1 VYSKNLLKQSIIY
14 FFINF
19 LKLKVMNTTKVKVV
33 ADATTGSVINLSVN
47 NPEYGYVRLEQK
59 RSIVDDNGFLRV
71 KPVSTLLH
79 GTVNELKAA
88 GFFAGQELTGQI
100 VIQERL
106 TPFNEKSPEKDLKI
120 AGSTGI
126 VCTLEGQPIYRR
138 TLYTAVSNAAD
149 TLIKHDNVEQLRNA
163 YAAQSGKSSA
173 ITNARPAADLSI
185 GE

>member
-1 VYSKNLLKQSIIY
+1 
-14 FFINF
+14 
-19 LKLKVMNTTKVKVV
+19 MNTSKVKVV
-33 ADATTGSVINLSVN
+33 ADATTGAVINLSA
-47 NPEYGYVRLEQK
+47 NPLYGYVKLEQK

-79 GTVNELKAA
+79 STVAELEAS
-88 GFFAGQELTGQI
+88 GFYKGQELPGQI

-106 TPFNEKSPEKDLKI
+106 TPFNEKAPQKDLKV

-138 TLYTAVSNAAD
+138 TLYTAVSNATD
-149 TLIKHDNVEQLRNA
+149 TLIKHDNVSQLRDA

-173 ITNARPAADLSI
+173 IINARPAADLSI
-185 GE
+185 ED

>member
-1 VYSKNLLKQSIIY
+1 
-14 FFINF
+14 
-19 LKLKVMNTTKVKVV
+19 MNTSKVKVV

-79 GTVNELKAA
+79 GTVSELKAA
-88 GFFAGQELTGQI
+88 GFFAGQELNGQI

-106 TPFNEKSPEKDLKI
+106 TPFNEKSPEKDLKV

-163 YAAQSGKSSA
+163 YAAQAGKSSA
-173 ITNARPAADLSI
+173 IKPNLSEDMSI
-185 GE
+185 

>member
-1 VYSKNLLKQSIIY
+1 
-14 FFINF
+14 
-19 LKLKVMNTTKVKVV
+19 MNTTKVKVV

>member
-1 VYSKNLLKQSIIY
+1 
-14 FFINF
+14 
-19 LKLKVMNTTKVKVV
+19 MNTSKVKVV
-33 ADATTGSVINLSVN
+33 ADATTGAVINLSA
-47 NPEYGYVRLEQK
+47 NPLYGYVKLEQK

-79 GTVNELKAA
+79 STVAELEAA
-88 GFFAGQELTGQI
+88 GFYKGQELTGQI

-106 TPFNEKSPEKDLKI
+106 TPFNEKAPQKDLKI

-138 TLYTAVSNAAD
+138 TLYTAVSNATD

-173 ITNARPAADLSI
+173 IENARPAGDLSI
-185 GE
+185 EG